1 MTPFLIC
8 STPRSGSAWLS
19 NFLTYDG
26 VLCVHEPMVT
36 PVPESGHWLVGGV
49 DTGAAHFPLPLSK
62 RIYQLRRDER
72 EVERSLRNMGL
83 PYIATP
89 MLEVKTWDYADLFT
103 LDCLREIW
111 AEIVGTPFDAIRASQ
126 LIEFNVQHSIAPL
139 AARVRD
145 QLCLG

>member
-8 STPRSGSAWLS
+8 STPRSGSAWLA

-36 PVPESGHWLVGGV
+36 PVPRGNHWLVGGV
-49 DTGAAHFPLPLSK
+49 DTGAAHYPLPSSM

-83 PYIATP
+83 PFLATP
-89 MLEVKTWDYADLFT
+89 LLDVKTWDYRDLFT
-103 LDCLREIW
+103 LDCLGEIW
-111 AEIVGTPFDAIRASQ
+111 TEIVGTPFDGIRAAL
-126 LIEFNVQHSIAPL
+126 LIELNVQHSIAPL
-139 AARVRD
+139 RARVKS
-145 QLCLG
+145 CLGLS

>member
-8 STPRSGSAWLS
+8 ATPRSGSAWLA

-36 PVPESGHWLVGGV
+36 PVPDGGHWLVGGV
-49 DTGAAHFPLPLSK
+49 DTGAAHFPLPASK

-83 PYIATP
+83 PYIPTP
-89 MLEVKTWDYADLFT
+89 RLDVQTWNYADLFT
-103 LDCLREIW
+103 LDTLREIW
-111 AEIVGTPFDAIRASQ
+111 AEMVGTPFDAIRATL
-126 LIEFNVQHSIAPL
+126 LIEMNVQHSIAPL
-139 AARVRD
+139 QARVNT
-145 QLCLG
+145 CLGLS